1 MYIYFWFQV
10 IASFR
15 FFLILSRST
24 GLHQIVWC
32 SGLSYHCI
40 ESLSPAALHSSGCKS
55 KSHTKCKQNKQP
67 NCRTSAATALR
78 KLLIFV
84 ALLLCMSVVMWHAG
98 REEVTYILHQTK
110 TLTPLP
116 ECVAIIRKPWEINCM
131 STASVIHWILKRRL
145 LFIAALSDN
154 LCRHGCDFIIA
165 ALICI
170 WWEAGAGCCLL
181 DY

>member
-1 MYIYFWFQV
+1 MLWIKLSLYW
-10 IASFR
+10 
-15 FFLILSRST
+15 ILVSR
-24 GLHQIVWC
+24 C
-32 SGLSYHCI
+32 SSY
-40 ESLSPAALHSSGCKS
+40 SSSGCKS
-55 KSHTKCKQNKQP
+55 KSHTKCKQTKQP

-116 ECVAIIRKPWEINCM
+116 ECVAIIRKPWEINCT

-154 LCRHGCDFIIA
+154 LCRHGCDFIIV